1 MDNPELKET
10 LEQLHAKLEETQ
22 PVDDESRQLLEH
34 LKGDIQTV
42 LKEPSA
48 SHDSL
53 RQRLGTA
60 LAKFED
66 SHADLALTIKRV
78 LDNLAEV

>member
-1 MDNPELKET
+1 MDNPELKDS
-10 LEQLHAKLEETQ
+10 LEQLHAKLGETQ

-42 LKEPSA
+42 LNEPSA
-48 SHDSL
+48 SQDSL
-53 RQRLGTA
+53 RQRLGMA

-66 SHADLALTIKRV
+66 SHADLALTIKQV
-78 LDNLAEV
+78 LDILAEV

>member
-1 MDNPELKET
+1 MDNPQLEEK
-10 LEQLHAKLEETQ
+10 LEQLRAKLEETK
-22 PVDDESRQLLEH
+22 PVDDESRELLEH

-42 LKEPSA
+42 LKEPNA
-48 SHDSL
+48 PHDSL
-53 RQRLGTA
+53 RQRLGAA

-66 SHADLALTIKRV
+66 SHADLTLAIMQV